1 MARLKWV
8 DTNVPAAIDWPAATA
23 HVRQR
28 LAEAAAARC
37 PLVLVEG
44 FLLFACAPIVALLDH
59 AVYLSLPA
67 DAAGREEIMMRKYT
81 RAHLGKKS
89 YQERGITV
97 DQYRRYVSL
106 TQPRPVTLYHIICAS
121 LRPLLPNSPVTTLP
135 SSSDA
140 ADRCCQQWNECVIE
154 RFEKHG
160 ERGRPEGTVEV
171 PCTEETAAQ
180 VERLVGLLPIAPS
193 L

>member
-8 DTNVPAAIDWPAATA
+8 DTNVPAAIDWTAATA

-44 FLLFACAPIVALLDH
+44 FLLFACPQIVALLDH

-106 TQPRPVTLYHIICAS
+106 TQPRPVT
-121 LRPLLPNSPVTTLP
+121 TLP

-140 ADRCCQQWNECVIE
+140 ADRCCQQWNECVID

-160 ERGRPEGTVEV
+160 EQGRPEGTVEV

>member
-1 MARLKWV
+1 
-8 DTNVPAAIDWPAATA
+8 
-23 HVRQR
+23 
-28 LAEAAAARC
+28 
-37 PLVLVEG
+37 
-44 FLLFACAPIVALLDH
+44 
-59 AVYLSLPA
+59 
-67 DAAGREEIMMRKYT
+67 MMRKYT

-106 TQPRPVTLYHIICAS
+106 TQPRPVT
-121 LRPLLPNSPVTTLP
+121 TLP

-140 ADRCCQQWNECVIE
+140 AAVAAQQWNECVIE

-160 ERGRPEGTVEV
+160 EQGRPEGTVEV
-171 PCTEETAAQ
+171 PCTEETTAQ

>member
-97 DQYRRYVSL
+97 DAYRRYVSSHGL
-106 TQPRPVTLYHIICAS
+106 SPRCS
-121 LRPLLPNSPVTTLP
+121 

-140 ADRCCQQWNECVIE
+140 YRCCQQWNECVID

-171 PCTEETAAQ
+171 PCTEGTAAQ